1 MMATFRAIAS
11 VPLGV
16 LAGMAATL
24 LLLIPCYLM
33 YPLPSGIDAYDTADA
48 EAFGKH
54 LASLPLLAFALVLV
68 AHAGGAFSG
77 AALGRLISGEG
88 FWRESLA
95 IGGVFTAVGLVQ
107 SLSMAVPLWFVM
119 LDLPLYLPAAMLGG
133 FAPDAIRR
141 KGDDV
146 QVAQKERGAKMAPP

>member
-16 LAGMAATL
+16 LAGMAAML
-24 LLLIPCYLM
+24 LLLIPCFLM
-33 YPLPSGIDAYDTADA
+33 YPLPSGIDAYDIADS

-54 LASLPLLAFALVLV
+54 LASLPILALMLFLV
-68 AHAGGAFSG
+68 AHAGGAFGG
-77 AALGRLISGEG
+77 AAFGRLISGEG
-88 FWRESLA
+88 FWRESIA

-107 SLSMAVPLWFVM
+107 AVSMAVPLWFVM

-133 FAPDAIRR
+133 LAPDAIRK
-141 KGDDV
+141 KGNDA
-146 QVAQKERGAKMAPP
+146 QPAQKERGAKAAPP

>member
-16 LAGMAATL
+16 FAGMAATL

-33 YPLPSGIDAYDTADA
+33 YPLPAGIDPYDTADS
-48 EAFGKH
+48 EAFGQH
-54 LASLPLLAFALVLV
+54 LASLPVLAFALVLV

-77 AALGRLISGEG
+77 AAFGRLISGDG

-107 SLSMAVPLWFVM
+107 SLSMAVPMWFVM

-133 FAPDAIRR
+133 LAPSAVSRKQDAPET
-141 KGDDV
+141 
-146 QVAQKERGAKMAPP
+146 AQKERGAKAAAP